1 MPLPKR
7 SIEPV
12 HVARSV
18 YQQDELQSVELETV
32 TNTTLTNIIRQLS
45 SLSKHAEDVFGELAR
60 EVGNIGD
67 RANSLQAR
75 IDRLAIKVTQLDSTV
90 EEVPLTDITRK
101 KAFKSAKNF
110 DQQIFS
116 RATMP
121 APMLETYAQCDKP
134 PPLDKLN
141 VYRDDGKDGLKF
153 YTDPNYFF
161 ELWRQEMLKD
171 TERVMHDKGKKMHRP
186 RQDGSSGGAS
196 GRGHKKRVRTPHNT
210 REKQRQIA
218 IGHGETLMPNNV
230 IYRTPNAVINEE
242 VSGGYGTQL
251 VEIHTTTMTITGDSE
266 SAIIQQQHQLTGGD
280 GEDDDDDDGDDDG
293 TLSYNRRYVF
303 KTNNFDELT
312 CSNAKPYNMLSHLEN
327 NSNLTKQTAVA
338 IAGMGIYDSRPPRP
352 NSIELRRNYQSEQID
367 GVYGPLS
374 PQGAISAM
382 QNAAGGAGS
391 QYAAAYAAA
400 NGMHPAQHMPHQV
413 GISQHQQQ
421 HQLYDDGLYHQSQGL
436 YGQAGQNPL
445 SPEPIYAPGTSSRN
459 KPRPSQPPPAPPS
472 NGSGG
477 GTPTASNANTPTR
490 GRSMST
496 SRDAL
501 PPPPPIPDGMVN
513 TTSPS
518 QMLAAMNGSGSGHIA
533 AKLLGRTS
541 STSRAGSPQLAPSSS
556 VQDANALVMQQLNN
570 TINSFNNMNLTG
582 GIVQQMNSLSDLPP
596 PPPAPDQHSPKL
608 SPPNSAPP
616 PPPPPPPLDENGSGN
631 GNSPMTQQPPPHQI
645 MPKSL
650 PNGDIQSN
658 GMMSGM
664 GQHLVG
670 PKKLLPPFH
679 DTRTDLMKA
688 IRDGITL
695 RKVEK
700 SEQKE
705 IERNTGLHD
714 VASILARRVAIELSE
729 SEESESDDDSEGW
742 MEPNETSA

>member
-60 EVGNIGD
+60 DVGNIGD

-141 VYRDDGKDGLKF
+141 IYRDDGKDGLKF

-171 TERVMHDKGKKMHRP
+171 TERVMHDKGKKMHKP
-186 RQDGSSGGAS
+186 RQDGGAS

-230 IYRTPNAVINEE
+230 IYRTPNSVVNEE
-242 VSGGYGTQL
+242 AGYGT
-251 VEIHTTTMTITGDSE
+251 
-266 SAIIQQQHQLTGGD
+266 
-280 GEDDDDDDGDDDG
+280 
-293 TLSYNRRYVF
+293 
-303 KTNNFDELT
+303 
-312 CSNAKPYNMLSHLEN
+312 
-327 NSNLTKQTAVA
+327 
-338 IAGMGIYDSRPPRP
+338 GMGIYDTRPPRP
-352 NSIELRRNYQSEQID
+352 NSIELRRSYQSEQID

-374 PQGAISAM
+374 PQTAGQMMA
-382 QNAAGGAGS
+382 NAQGGGS
-391 QYAAAYAAA
+391 QYATTGYAA
-400 NGMHPAQHMPHQV
+400 NGMHP
-413 GISQHQQQ
+413 SQQMLHQQQ
-421 HQLYDDGLYHQSQGL
+421 AGMQQQHAHAQQMYEDALYHQSQGL
-436 YGQAGQNPL
+436 YGQTGQGGGPM
-445 SPEPIYAPGTSSRN
+445 SPEPIYAPGTPSRT
-459 KPRPSQPPPAPPS
+459 KPRPSVPPPAPPGS
-472 NGSGG
+472 NG

-513 TTSPS
+513 TNSPS
-518 QMLAAMNGSGSGHIA
+518 QMLAAMNGAVPGASGHIA
-533 AKLLGRTS
+533 AKILARTN
-541 STSRAGSPQLAPSSS
+541 STSRAGSPQLAPNNS
-556 VQDANALVMQQLNN
+556 VQDANAMVMAQLNN
-570 TINSFNNMNLTG
+570 TINSFNTMSLG
-582 GIVQQMNSLSDLPP
+582 GGGQMNSLNDLPP
-596 PPPAPDQHSPKL
+596 PPPVPDQGYYGVSKHEPKL

-616 PPPPPPPLDENGSGN
+616 PPPPPPPLDENGT
-631 GNSPMTQQPPPHQI
+631 SPIQTQAPHQI
-645 MPKSL
+645 MPKPL

-658 GMMSGM
+658 GLK
-664 GQHLVG
+664 HI
-670 PKKLLPPFH
+670 PKKILPPFH
-679 DTRTDLMKA
+679 DTRSDLMKS

-705 IERNTGLHD
+705 IERSTGLHD

>member
-60 EVGNIGD
+60 DVGNIGD

-141 VYRDDGKDGLKF
+141 IYRDDGKDGLKF

-171 TERVMHDKGKKMHRP
+171 TERVMHDKGKKMHKP
-186 RQDGSSGGAS
+186 RQDGGAS

-230 IYRTPNAVINEE
+230 IYRTPNSVVNEE
-242 VSGGYGTQL
+242 AGYG
-251 VEIHTTTMTITGDSE
+251 S
-266 SAIIQQQHQLTGGD
+266 
-280 GEDDDDDDGDDDG
+280 
-293 TLSYNRRYVF
+293 
-303 KTNNFDELT
+303 
-312 CSNAKPYNMLSHLEN
+312 
-327 NSNLTKQTAVA
+327 
-338 IAGMGIYDSRPPRP
+338 MGIYDTRPPRP
-352 NSIELRRNYQSEQID
+352 NSIELRRSYQSEQID

-374 PQGAISAM
+374 PQTAGQMMA
-382 QNAAGGAGS
+382 NAQGGGS
-391 QYAAAYAAA
+391 QYATTGYAA
-400 NGMHPAQHMPHQV
+400 NGMHP
-413 GISQHQQQ
+413 SQQMLHQQQ
-421 HQLYDDGLYHQSQGL
+421 AGMQQQHAHAQQMYEDALYHQSQGL
-436 YGQAGQNPL
+436 YGQTGQGGGPM
-445 SPEPIYAPGTSSRN
+445 SPEPIYAPGTPSRT
-459 KPRPSQPPPAPPS
+459 KPRPSVPPPAPPGS
-472 NGSGG
+472 NG

-513 TTSPS
+513 TNSPS
-518 QMLAAMNGSGSGHIA
+518 QMLAAMNGAVPGASGHIA
-533 AKLLGRTS
+533 AKILARTN
-541 STSRAGSPQLAPSSS
+541 STSRAGSPQLAPNNS
-556 VQDANALVMQQLNN
+556 VQDANAMVMAQLNN
-570 TINSFNNMNLTG
+570 TINSFNTMSLG
-582 GIVQQMNSLSDLPP
+582 GGGQMNSLNDLPP
-596 PPPAPDQHSPKL
+596 PPPVPDQGYYGVSKHEPKL

-616 PPPPPPPLDENGSGN
+616 PPPPPPPLDENGT
-631 GNSPMTQQPPPHQI
+631 SPIQTQAPHQI
-645 MPKSL
+645 MPKPL

-658 GMMSGM
+658 GLK
-664 GQHLVG
+664 HI
-670 PKKLLPPFH
+670 PKKILPPFH
-679 DTRTDLMKA
+679 DTRSDLMKS

-705 IERNTGLHD
+705 IERSTGLHD

>member
-60 EVGNIGD
+60 DVANIGD

-101 KAFKSAKNF
+101 KAFKSAKVF

-171 TERVMHDKGKKMHRP
+171 TERVMHDKGKKMNRP
-186 RQDGSSGGAS
+186 RQDGGAGGAA
-196 GRGHKKRVRTPHNT
+196 GRSNKKQKTKIRQPHNT
-210 REKQRQIA
+210 REKQRQLVLV
-218 IGHGETLMPNNV
+218 HGETLMPNNV
-230 IYRTPNAVINEE
+230 IYRTPNSMVNEE
-242 VSGGYGTQL
+242 AGYGIQL
-251 VEIHTTTMTITGDSE
+251 VRIQTVSE
-266 SAIIQQQHQLTGGD
+266 AETDASHHQVVGNVNDVDT
-280 GEDDDDDDGDDDG
+280 
-293 TLSYNRRYVF
+293 V
-303 KTNNFDELT
+303 
-312 CSNAKPYNMLSHLEN
+312 KPYNMLSHLEN
-327 NSNLTKQTAVA
+327 NSNVTKQTAVA
-338 IAGMGIYDSRPPRP
+338 IADMGVYDTRPPRP
-352 NSIELRRNYQSEQID
+352 NSIELRHSYQSEQID
-367 GVYGPLS
+367 GSTYDQVN
-374 PQGAISAM
+374 PQMGH
-382 QNAAGGAGS
+382 N
-391 QYAAAYAAA
+391 QYAASFGA
-400 NGMHPAQHMPHQV
+400 NGMAGAQQMHMQ
-413 GISQHQQQ
+413 QHQQM
-421 HQLYDDGLYHQSQGL
+421 YDAGLYQSHSL
-436 YGQAGQNPL
+436 YGQAGQGVM
-445 SPEPIYAPGTSSRN
+445 SPEPIYGPGTPSRN

-501 PPPPPIPDGMVN
+501 PPPPPVPDAM
-513 TTSPS
+513 SPMS
-518 QMLAAMNGSGSGHIA
+518 AMNGANSGHIA
-533 AKLLGRTS
+533 AKLLGRAN
-541 STSRAGSPQLAPSSS
+541 STSRAGSPQMTPTS
-556 VQDANALVMQQLNN
+556 VQNANDMVMTQLSN
-570 TINSFNNMNLTG
+570 TFNNMGMG
-582 GIVQQMNSLSDLPP
+582 GNQLNSLSDLPP
-596 PPPAPDQHSPKL
+596 PPPVPDQHSPKM
-608 SPPNSAPP
+608 SPPNAAPP
-616 PPPPPPPLDENGSGN
+616 PPPPPPPVEDGMGGGSGN
-631 GNSPMTQQPPPHQI
+631 QHTMRPHQI
-645 MPKSL
+645 LPKSL
-650 PNGDIQSN
+650 ANGEMPGQQN
-658 GMMSGM
+658 G
-664 GQHLVG
+664 G
-670 PKKLLPPFH
+670 PHIVAAKKLLPPFH
-679 DTRTDLMKA
+679 DPRNDLMKA

-705 IERNTGLHD
+705 FERNTAPLD

-729 SEESESDDDSEGW
+729 SEDSDSDDDSEGW

>member
-18 YQQDELQSVELETV
+18 YQQDELQCVELETV

-60 EVGNIGD
+60 DVGNIGD

-101 KAFKSAKNF
+101 KAFKSAKIF

-116 RATMP
+116 RSTMP

-161 ELWRQEMLKD
+161 ELWRQEMIKD

-186 RQDGSSGGAS
+186 RQEGTGGGSGPNN
-196 GRGHKKRVRTPHNT
+196 RHKKRVRTPHNT

-218 IGHGETLMPNNV
+218 LGHGETLMPNNV
-230 IYRTPNAVINEE
+230 IYRTPNAMPNEE
-242 VSGGYGTQL
+242 GGYGTQL
-251 VEIHTTTMTITGDSE
+251 VEIQTIIADSDLQLGQGTLTRRRP
-266 SAIIQQQHQLTGGD
+266 IQQYLANIGD
-280 GEDDDDDDGDDDG
+280 IQDID
-293 TLSYNRRYVF
+293 SV
-303 KTNNFDELT
+303 
-312 CSNAKPYNMLSHLEN
+312 KPYNMLSHLEN
-327 NSNLTKQTAVA
+327 NSNLAKQTAIA
-338 IAGMGIYDSRPPRP
+338 ITDMGIYDTRPQRP
-352 NSIELRRNYQSEQID
+352 NSIELRRSYQSEQID
-367 GVYGPLS
+367 GTGYEQLT
-374 PQGAISAM
+374 PQ
-382 QNAAGGAGS
+382 AAVN
-391 QYAAAYAAA
+391 QYAAAYGTNSMTAPQQ
-400 NGMHPAQHMPHQV
+400 MHL
-413 GISQHQQQ
+413 QQQ
-421 HQLYDDGLYHQSQGL
+421 QQQMYDATLYHQSHGI
-436 YGQAGQNPL
+436 YGQSGQGAL
-445 SPEPIYAPGTSSRN
+445 SPEPIYGPGTPSRN

-501 PPPPPIPDGMVN
+501 PPPPPVPDAV
-513 TTSPS
+513 SP
-518 QMLAAMNGSGSGHIA
+518 LPAMNGAASGHMA
-533 AKLLGRTS
+533 AKLLGRTN
-541 STSRAGSPQLAPSSS
+541 STSRAGSPQMAPSNSA
-556 VQDANALVMQQLNN
+556 QNANDLVMAQLNN
-570 TINSFNNMNLTG
+570 TFNSMTMTNTN
-582 GIVQQMNSLSDLPP
+582 QMNSLNDLPP
-596 PPPAPDQHSPKL
+596 PPPVPDQHSPKM
-608 SPPNSAPP
+608 SPPNVAPP
-616 PPPPPPPLDENGSGN
+616 PPPPPPPVEDLM
-631 GNSPMTQQPPPHQI
+631 NSLQQMQPQPHSHQI
-645 MPKSL
+645 MPKGLANGELHLSQQ
-650 PNGDIQSN
+650 PNGGSHIVSA
-658 GMMSGM
+658 
-664 GQHLVG
+664 
-670 PKKLLPPFH
+670 KKVQPPFH
-679 DTRTDLMKA
+679 DPRNDLMKA
-688 IRDGITL
+688 IRDGIIL

-700 SEQKE
+700 SELKE
-705 IERNTGLHD
+705 IERNTAMLD

-729 SEESESDDDSEGW
+729 SEDSDSEDDSEGW
-742 MEPNETSA
+742 METNETSA

>member
-242 VSGGYGTQL
+242 VSGGYG
-251 VEIHTTTMTITGDSE
+251 S
-266 SAIIQQQHQLTGGD
+266 
-280 GEDDDDDDGDDDG
+280 
-293 TLSYNRRYVF
+293 
-303 KTNNFDELT
+303 
-312 CSNAKPYNMLSHLEN
+312 SNAKPYNMLSHLEN

-382 QNAAGGAGS
+382 QNASGGAGS

-631 GNSPMTQQPPPHQI
+631 GNSPITQQPPPHQI